1 MKEIVIGKNDA
12 GQRLDRFLKKYLSQ
26 APLSAVYKAVR
37 KDVKVDGARRREDF
51 QLEEGQTLQLYIPDE
66 QLAVWTKK
74 PEKKR
79 AKRQFGIV
87 YEDDDILIANK
98 PFGLLVHGD
107 KSEKKDT
114 LANQVTDYLIETG
127 AYDPRAEKSFS
138 PSPAHRL
145 DRNTTGI
152 VVFGKNAEAL
162 RELARLFR
170 EDGLVT
176 KSYYTIV
183 HGKLDEEQHLK
194 GKLLKDEEKNI
205 GRVLAE
211 DDPRGKYI
219 ETIVRPVAFSKG
231 ACGRGRSSRGYS
243 LVDVEL
249 ITGRSH
255 QIRAHLASIG
265 HPLAG
270 DSKYGGRQLMVDG
283 AEYVLGRSTQAL
295 HAYKVEFKAAE
306 GVLGYLSGKS
316 FTAPLPKAWD
326 ALQAGIFGKVIIDSE
341 R

>member
-1 MKEIVIGKNDA
+1 MKEIVIQKNDA
-12 GQRLDRFLKKYLSQ
+12 GQRLDRFLKKYLAQ
-26 APLSAVYKAVR
+26 APLSAIYKAVR
-37 KDVKVDGARRREDF
+37 KDVKVDGMRRREEYI
-51 QLEEGQTLQLYIPDE
+51 LEEGQTLQLYISDE
-66 QLAVWTKK
+66 QLEAWSKK
-74 PEKKR
+74 PEKKK

-87 YEDDDILIANK
+87 YEDDNILIANK

-107 KSEKKDT
+107 KTEKKDT
-114 LANQVTDYLIETG
+114 LANQVTDYLIQTG
-127 AYDPRAEKSFS
+127 SYDPRAEKSFT

-145 DRNTTGI
+145 DRNTTGT

-183 HGKLDEEQHLK
+183 HGKLDEEKHLK
-194 GKLLKDEEKNI
+194 GRLLKDEEKNI
-205 GRVLAE
+205 GRVLAVSDE
-211 DDPRGKYI
+211 RGKYI

-231 ACGRGRSSRGYS
+231 AYGSGRNAKGYS

-265 HPLAG
+265 HPLVG

-295 HAYKVEFKAAE
+295 HAYKVEFVAADGILE
-306 GVLGYLSGKS
+306 YLNGRS
-316 FTAPLPKAWD
+316 FTAALPAAWE
-326 ALQAGIFGKVIIDSE
+326 ALQTGIFGKVIIDSE
-341 R
+341 K